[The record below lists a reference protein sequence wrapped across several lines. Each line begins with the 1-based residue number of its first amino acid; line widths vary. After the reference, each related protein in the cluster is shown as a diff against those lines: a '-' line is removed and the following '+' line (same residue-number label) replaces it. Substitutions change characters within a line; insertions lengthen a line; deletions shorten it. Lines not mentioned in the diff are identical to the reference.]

1 MTQQI
6 FRKLRLLSIAQEEPT
21 KSQAVQRPKE
31 EEQVHAKPM
40 TRQGA
45 GDWRARPCH
54 DMGAR
59 ARKGGRQTSGRA
71 RQMGARA
78 RPVGRARYTSARGKR
93 TRSARS
99 ARRSIREPLEG
110 SRRIASGREGSR
122 TRAKARA
129 RQTHADARARARGSL
144 QKARARA
151 RRPQTAPDASR
162 SFWTVS

>member
-40 TRQGA
+40 TRQCA

-71 RQMGARA
+71 RQMGAR
-78 RPVGRARYTSARGKR
+78 GM
-93 TRSARS
+93 
-99 ARRSIREPLEG
+99 
-110 SRRIASGREGSR
+110 
-122 TRAKARA
+122 
-129 RQTHADARARARGSL
+129 DARARPVR
-144 QKARARA
+144 RAR
-151 RRPQTAPDASR
+151 
-162 SFWTVS
+162 